1 MIEQA
6 AWLSILTLVLRTARG
21 AAAADEVSAEVVGLA
36 QGDRRVIEAA
46 RVHLMV
52 SIADSPPTHRDA
64 TALDYLDSALRR
76 GDERNRWHQPLRDRW
91 AVGQHEGQH

>member
-52 SIADSPPTHRDA
+52 SMADCPPTHRNA
-64 TALDYLDSALRR
+64 IALDYLDSALRR
-76 GDERNRWHQPLRDRW
+76 GDARNRWHQPLRDRW
-91 AVGQHEGQH
+91 AVGQREGPY